1 MTDRDEKRIR
11 PEGDTVE
18 FTPDTDEVDDDAT
31 TELQEVNVED
41 FEAESPTRHLHGFWM
56 FVVAAIA
63 IGLSIYVL
71 YATRVTIPAQKYR
84 VTFLAVALV
93 LTFLLYPARRRGER
107 TFAIP
112 DILLMMAGIG
122 ILVYPLLDANLTLT
136 ALLAVAAP
144 ALFLVLPAWL
154 EDARDGT
161 LPSLVKSIPD
171 LALVAGAAVTSLY
184 PLYDFDDFVY
194 RAARPTETD
203 VWMGAVCILL
213 VIEATRRTIGWILP
227 AVAVTLLAYGKWG
240 YELPGEWGH
249 RGYDVDRMVGTLYVS
264 LEGIFGVPL
273 DVAATYIILF
283 TIYGAVLEFSG
294 AGKFFLDFSF
304 AATGRRA
311 SGAGRTTTIAG
322 FLLGTVSGSGV
333 ATTVTLGSVAW
344 PMLRKAGYD
353 RESGGAVLSAGGI
366 GAILSPPTL
375 GAAAFLIA
383 EFLNISYLDV
393 IKMATI
399 PTILYYLSIF
409 LMIELDARKMGTRAV
424 IIETLPVWTLVR
436 RYWYHFTS
444 LVAIVVLMVLG
455 YTPINAVFWAIVL
468 AFLLS
473 FLRRDTAM
481 TPVRTAQAL
490 RSGAVGTLSV
500 AATCAVAGII
510 VGIMVLTGL
519 GLKMSDLIV
528 DLANNNLFL
537 TVVFTGIAVWVL
549 GLAVPV
555 TASYIIAAAITA
567 PALTTLG
574 VPDVAA
580 HMFIFYYA
588 VLSEVSPPTA
598 LSPFAAAAITGGNPF
613 KTMMVTW
620 KYTLPAFIVPF
631 MFTLNTTDGVHLL
644 AIGDWDRVV
653 LATATACLA
662 IVALVAGVGGWVV
675 QRASMVERA
684 ILIVAAG
691 LLLYTGPVQ
700 DAVGLALLALG
711 IGLHWMRVRGQGS
724 GTGGGAPVAAT

>member
-1 MTDRDEKRIR
+1 MTNRDVPRLEPDDQPVRV
-11 PEGDTVE
+11 D
-18 FTPDTDEVDDDAT
+18 PDTAEAQGEADV
-31 TELQEVNVED
+31 ELTEVNVED
-41 FEAESPTRHLHGFWM
+41 FEAESPTRKLSGAWI
-56 FVVAAIA
+56 VLVTVIA
-63 IGLSIYVL
+63 IGLSLFVL
-71 YATRVTIPAQKYR
+71 YATRVPVQTQKYR
-84 VTFLAVALV
+84 YIFLAVALV
-93 LTFLLYPARRRGER
+93 LTYLLYPARRRGTAR
-107 TFAIP
+107 VPVFDLVMTAAAVAMLVP
-112 DILLMMAGIG
+112 PLVDDNMA
-122 ILVYPLLDANLTLT
+122 LT
-136 ALLAVAAP
+136 ALLAVAVP
-144 ALFLVLPAWL
+144 VVFIVLPRVEGDPGGAVRAVL
-154 EDARDGT
+154 GGLPDALLVG
-161 LPSLVKSIPD
+161 LSLV
-171 LALVAGAAVTSLY
+171 AALY
-184 PLYDFDDFVY
+184 PFRDFDEFVY
-194 RAARPTETD
+194 RAARPTDTD
-203 VWMGAVCILL
+203 VLMGVMLILL
-213 VIEATRRTIGWILP
+213 VLEATRRTVGWILP
-227 AVAVTLLAYGKWG
+227 AVTVGLIAYGRYG
-240 YELPGEWGH
+240 NHLPGDWGH
-249 RGYDVDRMVGTLYVS
+249 RGYDVDRMVGTLYIS
-264 LEGIFGVPL
+264 LEGIYSTPL
-273 DVAATYIILF
+273 AVAATFIILF

-344 PMLRKAGYD
+344 PMLKKAGYD
-353 RESGGAVLSAGGI
+353 RESAGAVLSAGGI

-383 EFLNISYLDV
+383 EFLQISYLDV

-399 PTILYYLSIF
+399 PTILYYLCIF
-409 LMIELDARKMGTRAV
+409 LMIELDARKMGTKAV
-424 IIETLPVWTLVR
+424 IIETLPLRTLVR
-436 RYWYHFTS
+436 RYWFHFTS
-444 LVAIVVLMVLG
+444 LVAIIVLMVMG
-455 YTPINAVFWAIVL
+455 RTPMNAVFWAIVL

-473 FLRRDTAM
+473 FLRRETAM
-481 TPVRTAQAL
+481 TPLRTAQAL
-490 RSGAVGTLSV
+490 RAGSVGTLSV
-500 AATCAVAGII
+500 AATCATAGII

-519 GLKMSDLIV
+519 GLKMSELIV
-528 DLANNNLFL
+528 DLAQGQLFL

-574 VPDVAA
+574 VPEVAA

-631 MFTLNTTDGVHLL
+631 MFTLNTEGGVYLL
-644 AIGDWDRVV
+644 AIGDTGRVV

-662 IVALVAGVGGWVV
+662 IVALVAGVGGWVI
-675 QRASMVERA
+675 QRATFVERA
-684 ILIVAAG
+684 ILIVASG

-700 DAVGLALLALG
+700 DIAGLALLVLG
-711 IGLHWMRVRGQGS
+711 VGLHVLRVRGRGS
-724 GTGGGAPVAAT
+724 DPGGEAPVAVA